1 VRGSRRVGW
10 PRPARIAAGPVLA
23 VAALVLLVGTAV
35 AQVAPS
41 LELAPASGEVGTAV
55 TATLEGFGG
64 CRADVG
70 DDVGSDAGT
79 VRLLWE
85 GDREVATG
93 AAEGPVMEL
102 DFVVPDNG
110 APGEHRVLAVCVD
123 SAEPTASTTFTVSP
137 VVQLVDVPDVIGATR
152 EEARRALEEAGL
164 VLGTATPAD
173 GLQVRTQVPGPG
185 EMVTPGT
192 AVDVELEPASADEV
206 VVPDV
211 VGHSVAEAATVLE
224 GEGLA
229 LGDVVGDGERIAV
242 QVPSA
247 GASLPLASAV
257 DVELEPASADEVVVP
272 DVVGRSVAEAATVL
286 EGEGLALGDVTGDG
300 ERVAVQV
307 PSAGASLP
315 LASAVDVELAAV
327 VGPQDRDLWPWVLA
341 AAVAV
346 GVALLV
352 ARALRH
358 QRERRRVREDVHVQ
372 ARPLTVEPVDVEEER
387 EGERPTI
394 SVGLAPRMDPG
405 TCDLEEEVG
414 S

>member
-1 VRGSRRVGW
+1 MRGSRRVGW

-41 LELAPASGEVGTAV
+41 LELSPESGEAGTAV

-102 DFVVPDNG
+102 DLVVPDNA

-152 EEARRALEEAGL
+152 QEARRALEEAGL
-164 VLGTATPAD
+164 VLGTAAPAD
-173 GLQVRTQVPGPG
+173 GLQVRTQVPEPG
-185 EMVTPGT
+185 EMVSPGT
-192 AVDVELEPASADEV
+192 AVDVELGPAS
-206 VVPDV
+206 
-211 VGHSVAEAATVLE
+211 T
-224 GEGLA
+224 
-229 LGDVVGDGERIAV
+229 
-242 QVPSA
+242 
-247 GASLPLASAV
+247 
-257 DVELEPASADEVVVP
+257 DEVVVP

-286 EGEGLALGDVTGDG
+286 EGEGLALGDVVGDG

-346 GVALLV
+346 GVALLL